1 MQGESKLCISQMTQ
15 KCDLL
20 ELCFEISL
28 QALPYLDGQFE
39 GKGSVFQDTE
49 FNLQETNFPLWN
61 KQAFLYLDFQ
71 GER

>member
-1 MQGESKLCISQMTQ
+1 MTQ

-28 QALPYLDGQFE
+28 QALPYLDGQGE

-49 FNLQETNFPLWN
+49 FNLHEMNFAL
-61 KQAFLYLDFQ
+61 
-71 GER
+71 